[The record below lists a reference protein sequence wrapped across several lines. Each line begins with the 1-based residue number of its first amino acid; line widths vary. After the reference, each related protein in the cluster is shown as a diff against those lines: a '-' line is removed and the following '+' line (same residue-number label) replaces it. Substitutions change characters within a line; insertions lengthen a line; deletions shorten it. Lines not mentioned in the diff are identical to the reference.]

1 MVSHLTSESHLGA
14 VVDSGAGIALAG
26 SDDVLL
32 LKNADIYAPARIG
45 RADILIAG
53 GRIVRLEPDIRIP
66 DSYCESVDAA
76 GCIAVPGLI
85 DGHVHV
91 TGGGGEGGYATRTP
105 ELALAD
111 AVRGGGTTVV
121 GCLGTDGVTRSMAG
135 LLAKARGLDEEGIS
149 TFIYTGHYAVPVQ
162 TLTGS
167 IERDLLLID
176 KIIGVGELALSDHR
190 SSQPRFDLFA
200 RTAAEARRGGML
212 SGKAGIVNVHM
223 GDGTRGLS
231 FIRRALAETE
241 IPITQFLPTHI
252 NRNPTLFDDGIAYA
266 KAGGF
271 VDFTTSTVPAFLDEG
286 EVKCS
291 AGLRAMLEAGVDI
304 SHITFTSD
312 GQGSLPDFDAQ
323 GRLRR
328 LEIGRVTSLFAE
340 VRDAVRDEHVPL
352 ETALQVVTSTPARIL
367 KLRGKGNLAVG
378 ADADIVLLDPGDL
391 GLSGTIAKGRW
402 LMREHQVLVK
412 GTFE

>member
-1 MVSHLTSESHLGA
+1 M
-14 VVDSGAGIALAG
+14 
-26 SDDVLL
+26 LL
-32 LKNADIYAPARIG
+32 LRNADIYAPAKLG

-53 GRIVRLEPDIRIP
+53 GRIERVEPGIGL
-66 DSYCESVDAA
+66 SGSCCEVVDAT
-76 GCIAVPGLI
+76 GWIAVPGLI

-105 ELALAD
+105 ELMLSD
-111 AVRGGGTTVV
+111 AVRGGVTTVV

-149 TFIYTGHYAVPVQ
+149 TFVYTGHYAVPVC

-167 IERDLLLID
+167 IEQDLLLID
-176 KIIGVGELALSDHR
+176 KIIGVGEVALSDHR
-190 SSQPRFDLFA
+190 SSQPTFDQFA
-200 RTAAEARRGGML
+200 RMAAEARRGGML

-223 GDGTRGLS
+223 GDGPRGLAL
-231 FIRRALAETE
+231 IRRVLAETE

-252 NRNPTLFDDGIAYA
+252 NRNPMLFEDGVTYA
-266 KAGGF
+266 KSGGL

-291 AGLRAMLEAGVDI
+291 AGLRTMLAAGVDV

-352 ETALQVVTSTPARIL
+352 EMALQVITSTPARIL
-367 KLRGKGNLAVG
+367 KLRGKGHLAAG

-391 GLSGTIAKGRW
+391 GVCGTIAKGRW
-402 LMREHQVLVK
+402 LMRDRQVLVK